1 MQAWGSYVEMMFS
14 TWVQVSHVSDFE
26 PHKHVNT
33 HPHLVARVI
42 NEVKLRLLAVQ
53 GHAHRLLAIF
63 VICQKNFLVK

>member
-1 MQAWGSYVEMMFS
+1 MSAILSHINMS
-14 TWVQVSHVSDFE
+14 TL
-26 PHKHVNT
+26 NT